1 MSNRSEFFHFLF
13 SICHGRS
20 FLCLLISLTTPSL
33 VPAADEP
40 NERATASG
48 TWRWT
53 FTMPDGSKVEPRLK
67 LKQEG
72 NNLTGTSRFREG
84 FDAPITEG
92 RIEGNQLSFT
102 VARERQ
108 GMKVTTL
115 YKGTRSGDRISGTI
129 ESDWNGQKQTFPW
142 EALRFSK
149 DPTGTWEWSQRT
161 RGRDA
166 SKSTLTLGHEEG
178 KLFGTLKGSRG
189 DVEIEEGTV
198 KDGEIAFTTT
208 RETEDATIITKYKA
222 KVLGENLRGTMT
234 TTGGER
240 DRSSPW
246 EAKRID

>member
-1 MSNRSEFFHFLF
+1 MTSRDEV
-13 SICHGRS
+13 GRVGP
-20 FLCLLISLTTPSL
+20 LKTVLISLLLTSL
-33 VPAADEP
+33 GAFALRAADEP
-40 NERATASG
+40 NERTTASG
-48 TWRWT
+48 TWRWS

-84 FDAPITEG
+84 FDAAISEG
-92 RIEGNQLSFT
+92 RIDGNQLSFT

-108 GMKVTTL
+108 GMKVITL
-115 YKGTRSGDRISGTI
+115 YKGTRTGDRISGTI

-142 EALRFSK
+142 EARRFSK
-149 DPTGTWEWSQRT
+149 DPTGTWEWSQRS
-161 RGRDA
+161 RGRGDA
-166 SKSTLTLGHEEG
+166 SKSTLTHSHEEG
-178 KLFGTLKGSRG
+178 KLFGTLKSSRG
-189 DVEIEEGTV
+189 DTEIEEGTI
-198 KDGEIAFTTT
+198 KDGEIAFTIT
-208 RETEDATIITKYKA
+208 RETEEATIVTKYKA